1 MRHGAEGGDSGH
13 EPPLGRVHDYQHRPA
28 VELYD
33 CETDPW
39 NRHNLIADAKL
50 AAIRDELRAQLDA
63 WMRQQGDEGQPTEMK
78 ALERMPKAAKEGG
91 NEPRKEKDTGKR
103 RRNERR

>member
-1 MRHGAEGGDSGH
+1 MCHGAEGGDSGQ

-50 AAIRDELRAQLDA
+50 AAIRDELRAQLDT

-78 ALERMPKAAKEGG
+78 ALEACPR
-91 NEPRKEKDTGKR
+91 PRKKAGTNRGRKRTRGKR